1 MPKNNDILWGSQVLA
16 RKTDRKVV
24 KRETIEEFLARG
36 GKIQRVAPG
45 AGRIPIAEI
54 EQEDWEAA
62 LDDFKTT
69 VNLK

>member
-1 MPKNNDILWGSQVLA
+1 MLA